1 MKNKKLLLLIAI
13 FAFIGFKNV
22 YAFDSSNYKNRNLC
36 GNYELAGFHSDG
48 YIDKVGCYSN
58 YNDAR
63 NDMKNNGATDLAI
76 MTRVNGETKII
87 DANVALLDLTINP
100 EALTYYYTNS
110 ELTGSSFTY
119 MDNGSLYGGV
129 DGIHLDSAYSNAKGK
144 WTTKVKIADFT
155 GWIGLD
161 TCEIVPITWVKS
173 SSSYTITDSSI
184 RHNIVSKIQNTYTGS
199 RGTTIGP
206 KPEMLNVGTYYSFD
220 GHYFYRDLE
229 TMIKDNKNNNYN
241 NSVNKNNP
249 YYNYYMYLS
258 NHTKTSYS
266 SINIDEYIRNN
277 LGYKESVYGTSASDN
292 TSKLYGM
299 GTYFYYAQEKY
310 GVNAIL
316 ALSLSRNESANGTSY
331 LAINKNNGFGL
342 NAVDTNPIEGASW
355 YPTFASSILGYA
367 YKWVLNGYA
376 HPSDWRYYG
385 PQFGDKLSGMNV
397 KYASDSYWSEKM
409 ASYYYSLDKALGMQ
423 DYNYYQLGIVKD
435 RVNAYKDPSTSS
447 KVVYVYPE
455 SNDGVVIVDEVIR
468 DNEKWYKLVS
478 DLNVNSN
485 YDEVNGD
492 YNWDRYVYV
501 KASSITKINQS
512 KNGYIAPTSVFE
524 YQDKDYEYDLYVENN
539 EFKPKVA
546 ISTKNTDYY
555 YDSTLSSK
563 LGKTLLKDRYV
574 MVFSVAYQNNMP
586 VAYLVTSDYFHDQK
600 HWVKADAIKFTD
612 TTYGKVKVNVS
623 GNCYTWVNYNK
634 EDASY
639 SVISGLYTYTYVPI
653 LESSEANGFTWY
665 KVPVNLTGNDN
676 IYGYTIA
683 SSNEVSITTSKS
695 IVVNIKPT
703 ISASDKEL
711 DENDSFDP
719 LKDVTAIDPEDG
731 DITNKIEVTT
741 NTVDTSVAGTYK
753 VVYKVTDSANNTVTK
768 EIKVVVKAN
777 NAPVITANDVILE
790 VGDTFNP
797 KNNVTAIDF
806 EDGDITNKIEIITN
820 TVDTNVVGV
829 YKVIYSVTDSKNKTT
844 TKEIKVTVKEYE
856 EDTALEGIN
865 LSEFNIQEANFIQ
878 KESLFYFD
886 YLKEINNKLEIKGYN
901 VIKGIDNNL
910 NKEIKYILKF
920 ESIDNQE
927 VYAQILNRITDNNE
941 ITRPVN
947 SSDNNDY
954 TYSWFKGSIDFKDIP
969 NGDYKMYIISISE
982 DNYYS
987 ISLVSN
993 KVLKTQAS
1001 SYQGDKYVTT
1011 RNNYYD
1017 DSIPLELI
1025 VRDEKIGT
1033 KTAKSTYNIYN
1044 QYRTL
1049 EFANNKLHI
1058 KGTSYSYG
1066 MNLGKNNNVE
1076 RKIIFENTT
1085 TYTKYIYDLGSTDQ
1099 GLYQAGT
1106 TLGDNQPKDKAWFDA
1121 NIDITNLP
1129 KGKYAI
1135 YISTVSN
1142 VSDYGEFTEALGRNV
1157 SNINMI
1163 SGNKTYTF
1171 SVIKD
1176 KRYRLELTV
1185 E

>member
-512 KNGYIAPTSVFE
+512 KNGYKSPTSVFE

-600 HWVKADAIKFTD
+600 HWVKADAVKFTD

-634 EDASY
+634 EDVSY

-683 SSNEVSITTSKS
+683 NSNEVSITTSKS
-695 IVVNIKPT
+695 IVVNAKPT
-703 ISASDKEL
+703 INASDRTL
-711 DENDSFDP
+711 YENDNFNPMDNVEAT
-719 LKDVTAIDPEDG
+719 DAEDG
-731 DITNKIEVTT
+731 DLTNSIEIVE
-741 NTVDTSVAGTYK
+741 NTVNTSIAGIYK
-753 VVYKVTDSANNTVTK
+753 VIYKVTDSNNQ
-768 EIKVVVKAN
+768 
-777 NAPVITANDVILE
+777 
-790 VGDTFNP
+790 
-797 KNNVTAIDF
+797 
-806 EDGDITNKIEIITN
+806 
-820 TVDTNVVGV
+820 
-829 YKVIYSVTDSKNKTT
+829 SS
-844 TKEIKVTVKEYE
+844 TKEIKVTVIENKAPVINATNKTLVVGDSFNPMDNVEAIDAEDGDLTNSIEIVENTVNTNIVGTYKVIYKVTDSKLKITTKEISVVVNAIEEIVETSTTLDELEELSSDGEFCLESLSWDKTKRKFTISGYEIILNQNNIDKEY
-856 EDTALEGIN
+856 
-865 LSEFNIQEANFIQ
+865 
-878 KESLFYFD
+878 
-886 YLKEINNKLEIKGYN
+886 YLVLVNKN
-901 VIKGIDNNL
+901 
-910 NKEIKYILKF
+910 
-920 ESIDNQE
+920 
-927 VYAQILNRITDNNE
+927 
-941 ITRPVN
+941 
-947 SSDNNDY
+947 NNDLYKIKVSNWVNNTPYDLGNTY
-954 TYSWFKGSIDFKDIP
+954 TNSWFKGTLDLSSIP
-969 NGDYKMYIISISE
+969 NGDYDLYMLASMNGYSSLEIVDNFFNE
-982 DNYYS
+982 DIDRRGEDSKHGYS
-987 ISLVSN
+987 F
-993 KVLKTQAS
+993 KVLDTKTQ
-1001 SYQGDKYVTT
+1001 Q
-1011 RNNYYD
+1011 
-1017 DSIPLELI
+1017 IELS
-1025 VRDEKIGT
+1025 VRDELYT
-1033 KTAKSTYNIYN
+1033 TSESPTYRNMTN
-1044 QYRTL
+1044 
-1049 EFANNKLHI
+1049 E
-1058 KGTSYSYG
+1058 
-1066 MNLGKNNNVE
+1066 
-1076 RKIIFENTT
+1076 FENIRFQNSKL
-1085 TYTKYIYDLGSTDQ
+1085 YIQGFSYNYNGKYDNQLLVTRKMILENTNTFTQTVFDLGSSR
-1099 GLYQAGT
+1099 GPY
-1106 TLGDNQPKDKAWFDA
+1106 TLNTKDKLDKTYAWFEKE
-1121 NIDITNLP
+1121 IDLSNLAKGRYSILIYTKTTN
-1129 KGKYAI
+1129 AE
-1135 YISTVSN
+1135 
-1142 VSDYGEFTEALGRNV
+1142 DFGELHDMFAELNETTI
-1157 SNINMI
+1157 IN
-1163 SGNKTYTF
+1163 NKTYT
-1171 SVIKD
+1171 IKYNED
-1176 KRYRLELTV
+1176 RLDRVELIV